1 MVRIAPFRGV
11 FYNQKK
17 IRDLA
22 KVVAPPY
29 DVISKE
35 EQEKLYRKS
44 PYNFVRVDFNQEPDS
59 YSAIAQLFQT
69 WQDEGILAR
78 DEAPA
83 IYYLTHR
90 FSVRGEGENI
100 RRGFFA
106 LTELQDFSDGAIRPH
121 EKTLDAPK
129 EDRLRLMLACHA
141 QLSPIFALY
150 SEPKQTLNRML
161 AAQVEDNE
169 PFIQI
174 EQENGEECRLWRLS
188 DRALVER
195 VQQEMHDQRLL
206 IADGHHRYEATLSYR
221 NQMRSER
228 GEWNGREAFNYI
240 LTYFA
245 NMSDENLV
253 ILPTHRL
260 VRGYQPQPFLQLEEG
275 LQKYFYLEQY
285 PKTPEGKGWFLKALK
300 SGGKKQRLIGASFK
314 RDPRYLILR
323 LKNKRIMQR
332 LGKDLSA
339 PLQEL
344 DVTML
349 HLLILENI
357 LGLSP
362 EQQVNGE
369 TIRYSQ
375 DEEAVLQALE
385 KEDYQAAF
393 LLNRP
398 KAEEILTIAAG
409 GDKMPQKSTYFYP
422 KLLSGLIINKVDPEE
437 EIEVFAP

>member
-11 FYNQKK
+11 FYNQRKV
-17 IRDLA
+17 RDLS
-22 KVVAPPY
+22 KVIAPPY

-44 PYNFVRVDFNQEPDS
+44 PYNFVRLDFNQEPDS
-59 YSAIAQLFQT
+59 YSAVAQLFQA
-69 WQDEGILAR
+69 WQDEGILER
-78 DEAPA
+78 DPAAA

-90 FSVRGEGENI
+90 FSVKAEGEKI

-106 LTELQDFSDGAIRPH
+106 LTQLQDFTDGTIRPH
-121 EKTLDAPK
+121 EKTLEAPK

-150 SEPKQTLNRML
+150 AQPKQTLNRML
-161 AAQVEDNE
+161 ATHVEGIE
-169 PFIQI
+169 PFIQV
-174 EQENGEECRLWRLS
+174 EQENGDECRLWRITDL
-188 DRALVER
+188 ALVQR
-195 VQQEMHDQRLL
+195 VQQEMKDQPLL
-206 IADGHHRYEATLSYR
+206 IADGHHRYEATLNYR
-221 NQMRSER
+221 NQMRSKR
-228 GEWNGREAFNYI
+228 GKWNGREAFNYI

-275 LQKYFYLEQY
+275 LQRYFYLEQY

-300 SGGKKQRLIGASFK
+300 SGSKKQRLIGASFK

-323 LKNKRIMQR
+323 LKNKRITQR
-332 LGKDLSA
+332 LAKDLSA

-357 LGLSP
+357 LGLTP

-369 TIRYSQ
+369 TLRYSQ

-422 KLLSGLIINKVDPEE
+422 KLISGLIVNKVDPEE
-437 EIEVFAP
+437 EIETSA